1 MQQELE
7 IVTTC
12 NLLHH
17 FHQHQ
22 VVVVRQ
28 VGLLKYRRALKLVG
42 CHLVVPR
49 GHWNAQL
56 VRLQFELL
64 HKCSRSCR
72 YGSEIVVVQLLT
84 FCRSSA
90 KQCAACHLQIGAS
103 GIQRLVNQE
112 VFLLPSQSGNDL
124 GDVLIKVLAN
134 CGRRFINAGQR
145 LEHWHFVIQRK
156 TRVTD
161 ENRRDA
167 KRIFPDKGRR
177 CRIPQRVSPCL
188 KRIANASVGK

>member
-7 IVTTC
+7 IVTAC

-42 CHLVVPR
+42 RHLVVPR
-49 GHWNAQL
+49 SHWNAQL

-64 HKCSRSCR
+64 HKCRRSGR
-72 YGSEIVVVQLLT
+72 YGSEVVVVQLLT

-90 KQCAACHLQIGAS
+90 KQCAACHLQIGTS
-103 GIQRLVNQE
+103 GIQRLVNQK

-124 GDVLIKVLAN
+124 GDVFIKVLITLTIIIMPCRYKISSMCSYKRILRIN
-134 CGRRFINAGQR
+134 KTMFLFYFFSIFFCVVLRF
-145 LEHWHFVIQRK
+145 
-156 TRVTD
+156 VTD
-161 ENRRDA
+161 MVCILVIN
-167 KRIFPDKGRR
+167 
-177 CRIPQRVSPCL
+177 
-188 KRIANASVGK
+188 